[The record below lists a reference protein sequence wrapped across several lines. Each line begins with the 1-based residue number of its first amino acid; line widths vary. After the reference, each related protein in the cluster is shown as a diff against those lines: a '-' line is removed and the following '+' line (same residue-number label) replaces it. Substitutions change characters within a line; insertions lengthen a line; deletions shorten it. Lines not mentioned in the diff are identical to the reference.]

1 MELNFDN
8 IMRYCYKVSGILVF
22 KILILPICFPQFQI
36 ELLMQF
42 VEVDMFGFV
51 VGMSLMLVDNMMQLA
66 AKDKYL

>member
-8 IMRYCYKVSGILVF
+8 IMRYCYKVLGILVF

-51 VGMSLMLVDNMMQLA
+51 VGMSLMLVDNMMQLT